1 MALRLRRGT
10 NAERL
15 LVTPLE
21 GELVYTTDTK
31 KIFAGDGTT
40 IGGTEIAGLNSVV
53 ADTTPQLG
61 GNLDL
66 NSKNIKIKWF
76 TFLKTESFFELFYGR
91 ISFFLQFW
99 SL

>member
-10 NAERL
+10 DAERL

-31 KIFAGDGTT
+31 KIFVGDGTT
-40 IGGTEIAGLNSVV
+40 IGGTLVAGLNSVL

-66 NSKNIKIKWF
+66 NSKNIMSIYLYFILLGKKKN
-76 TFLKTESFFELFYGR
+76 LKF
-91 ISFFLQFW
+91 
-99 SL
+99 

>member
-10 NAERL
+10 DAERL

-31 KIFAGDGTT
+31 KIFVGDGTT
-40 IGGTEIAGLNSVV
+40 IGGTLVAGLNSVL

-66 NSKNIKIKWF
+66 NSKNITGIGNI
-76 TFLKTESFFELFYGR
+76 TIDGTVTAPNLKVIF
-91 ISFFLQFW
+91 
-99 SL
+99 